1 MFLKVVSNVPGPV
14 LHQVVDP
21 VGPRPVAGASQ
32 GEHRSP
38 RELTH
43 VTCEDVVGD
52 RPAVSVRVP
61 VAALLQSHA
70 EVRRVVVLQAG
81 EDLLVD
87 VDELGRLRGAVH
99 HGPDLRVDQL
109 LDSNPG
115 YRVVVV
121 YKYS

>member
-61 VAALLQSHA
+61 PAALLQSHA
-70 EVRRVVVLQAG
+70 EVRRVVVLEAVQ
-81 EDLLVD
+81 DVLLD
-87 VDELGRLRGAVH
+87 VDEPGLGLAVH
-99 HGPDLRVDQL
+99 NIPVLLVSQL
-109 LDSNPG
+109 LNSNPG
-115 YRVVVV
+115 DGVVVV
-121 YKYS
+121 CQL